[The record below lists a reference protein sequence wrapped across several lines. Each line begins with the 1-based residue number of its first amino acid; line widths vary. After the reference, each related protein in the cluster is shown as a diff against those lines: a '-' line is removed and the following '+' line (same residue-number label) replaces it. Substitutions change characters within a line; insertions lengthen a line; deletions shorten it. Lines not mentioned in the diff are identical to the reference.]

1 MWNYYKTVVINSA
14 EAEDGNKMFSATT
27 VFNPETGK
35 VDAPAVN
42 VWRNGQSDLAKI
54 GKITKAEGYKGEN
67 AKLVIDCSKLIAQ
80 VDQDLNGDG
89 AKPDYDL
96 GLYQLSF
103 KVEMD
108 GKFLSDWAS
117 QEYKGFY
124 KPFVIGLDVNE
135 ANVEKM
141 AEYLCEQI
149 NLALAENNKFIK
161 VSYEGNELTIEA
173 TDNYMILK
181 PENFKFEKYEVVGCD
196 TCLGEYIPKP
206 IKEEWFT
213 TVKPGKQPFA
223 TGTWLLE
230 NQRLPNSN
238 NFRYFGFNDEMPIA
252 GLVYTQ
258 YTFDYVSDRPGLGG
272 HSGVGQGITAITTHS
287 FFVAPEAVADFEA
300 QFVTAAK
307 KKFVA
312 VEGVEKQFVTVDAE

>member
-14 EAEDGNKMFSATT
+14 AAEDGHDMFFKSEVFSPEQNKMVEAAS
-27 VFNPETGK
+27 
-35 VDAPAVN
+35 
-42 VWRNGQSDLAKI
+42 VWRNGQYDLAKV
-54 GKITKAEGYKGEN
+54 GKITKTVGYPGEN
-67 AKLVIDCSKLIAQ
+67 AKLVLDCSKLIAEAE
-80 VDQDLNGDG
+80 DG
-89 AKPDYDL
+89 VQDL
-96 GLYQLSF
+96 GLYQLTF

-117 QEYKGFY
+117 PEYNGFY

-161 VSYEGNELTIEA
+161 VSYEGNNLTIEA

-196 TCLGEYIPKP
+196 TCLGEYIPKK
-206 IKEEWFT
+206 IKEYI
-213 TVKPGKQPFA
+213 TVEKEGKQPFA

-252 GLVYTQ
+252 GAIYVQ
-258 YTFDYVSDRPGLGG
+258 YSFDYVSDRPGLGG
-272 HSGVGQGITAITTHS
+272 HSGVGQGITAITNHT
-287 FFVAPEAVADFEA
+287 FFVEQNAAPKFEEV
-300 QFVTAAK
+300 FGYK
-307 KKFVA
+307 
-312 VEGVEKQFVTVDAE
+312 AE

>member
-42 VWRNGQSDLAKI
+42 VWRNGQYDLAKV
-54 GKITKAEGYKGEN
+54 GKITKTKGYKGEN
-67 AKLVIDCSKLIAQ
+67 AKLVLDCSKLIAEAE
-80 VDQDLNGDG
+80 DG
-89 AKPDYDL
+89 VQDL
-96 GLYQLSF
+96 GLYQLTF

-117 QEYKGFY
+117 PEYNGFY

-161 VSYEGNELTIEA
+161 VSFEGDNLTIEA

-196 TCLGEYIPKP
+196 TCLGEYIPKK
-206 IKEEWFT
+206 IKEYITIE
-213 TVKPGKQPFA
+213 KEGKQPFA

-252 GLVYTQ
+252 GAIYVQ
-258 YTFDYVSDRPGLGG
+258 YSFDYVSDRPGLGG
-272 HSGVGQGITAITTHS
+272 HSGVGQGITAITNHT
-287 FFVAPEAVADFEA
+287 FFVEQNAAPKFEEV
-300 QFVTAAK
+300 FGYK
-307 KKFVA
+307 
-312 VEGVEKQFVTVDAE
+312 AE

>member
-14 EAEDGNKMFSATT
+14 TAEDGRPMFERTMVYNPAT
-27 VFNPETGK
+27 K
-35 VDAPAVN
+35 AVDAPAAN
-42 VWRNGQSDLAKI
+42 VWRNGQYDLAKV
-54 GKITKAEGYKGEN
+54 GKITKTVGYPGEN
-67 AKLVIDCSKLIAQ
+67 AKLVIKCADLIAK
-80 VDQDLNGDG
+80 VSQDLDGDG
-89 AKPDYDL
+89 SIPDYDL
-96 GLYQLSF
+96 GLYQLTF

-117 QEYKGFY
+117 PEYNGFY
-124 KPFVIGLDVNE
+124 KPFVIGLDVTE
-135 ANVEKM
+135 ERAVAM

-161 VSYEGNELTIEA
+161 VSYEGNNLTIEA

-196 TCLGEYIPKP
+196 TCLGEYIPKK
-206 IKEEWFT
+206 ITVEYAKNEAGEEM
-213 TVKPGKQPFA
+213 KGKQPFA

-252 GLVYTQ
+252 GAIYVQ
-258 YTFDYVSDRPGLGG
+258 YSFDYVSDRPGLGG
-272 HSGVGQGITAITTHS
+272 HSGVGQGITAITNHT
-287 FFVAPEAVADFEA
+287 FFVIKSAAKDFE
-300 QFVTAAK
+300 TAFAGAK
-307 KKFVA
+307 DGFD
-312 VEGVEKQFVTVDAE
+312 GDALEV

>member
-1 MWNYYKTVVINSA
+1 MVTEGEKKVEVFDPIQ
-14 EAEDGNKMFSATT
+14 GKM
-27 VFNPETGK
+27 V
-35 VDAPAVN
+35 PAVN
-42 VWRNGQSDLAKI
+42 VWRNGQYDLAKI
-54 GKITKAEGYKGEN
+54 GKITKTKGYKGEN
-67 AKLVIDCSKLIAQ
+67 AKLVLDCSKLIAEAE
-80 VDQDLNGDG
+80 DG
-89 AKPDYDL
+89 VQDL
-96 GLYQLSF
+96 GLYQLTF

-108 GKFLSDWAS
+108 GKFLGDWAS
-117 QEYKGFY
+117 PEYNGFY
-124 KPFVIGLDVNE
+124 KPFVVGLDVND

-161 VSYEGNELTIEA
+161 VSYEGDNLTIEA

-238 NFRYFGFNDEMPIA
+238 NFRYFGFNDEMPVA
-252 GLVYTQ
+252 GAIYVQ
-258 YTFDYVSDRPGLGG
+258 YSFDYVSDRPGLGG
-272 HSGVGQGITAITTHS
+272 HSGVGQGITAITNHT
-287 FFVAPEAVADFEA
+287 FFVIESAAKDFE
-300 QFVTAAK
+300 TAFAGAK
-307 KKFVA
+307 GGFD
-312 VEGVEKQFVTVDAE
+312 GDALEA

>member
-14 EAEDGNKMFSATT
+14 EAEDGNKMFMVTEGERKVE
-27 VFNPETGK
+27 VFDPIKGEM
-35 VDAPAVN
+35 VPAVN
-42 VWRNGQSDLAKI
+42 VWRNGQYDLAKI
-54 GKITKAEGYKGEN
+54 GKITKTKGYKGEN
-67 AKLVIDCSKLIAQ
+67 AKLVLDCSKLIAEAEEGVQ
-80 VDQDLNGDG
+80 
-89 AKPDYDL
+89 DL
-96 GLYQLSF
+96 GLYQLTF

-108 GKFLSDWAS
+108 GKFLGDWAS
-117 QEYKGFY
+117 PEYNGFY
-124 KPFVIGLDVNE
+124 KPFVVGLDVND

-161 VSYEGNELTIEA
+161 VSYEGNNLTIEA

-238 NFRYFGFNDEMPIA
+238 NFRYFGFNDEMPVA
-252 GLVYTQ
+252 GAIYVQ
-258 YTFDYVSDRPGLGG
+258 YSFDYVSDRPGLGG
-272 HSGVGQGITAITTHS
+272 HSGVGQGITAITNHT
-287 FFVAPEAVADFEA
+287 FFVIESAAKDFE
-300 QFVTAAK
+300 TAFAGAK
-307 KKFVA
+307 GGFA
-312 VEGVEKQFVTVDAE
+312 GDALEA